1 MFNFHPALTKA
12 KNFNQDFN
20 QAATSG
26 FQSQLTS
33 SYCNIIQT
41 TVPTQTLSRDTAKTT
56 ALIFDSFFHTYSLLS
71 LQIKINSLHT
81 I

>member
-41 TVPTQTLSRDTAKTT
+41 TVPTQTLSQE
-56 ALIFDSFFHTYSLLS
+56 ILLKQR
-71 LQIKINSLHT
+71 L
-81 I
+81 